1 MYLMKIIYCT
11 EWSLFRKQSN
21 HILSESDA
29 KERHINGEPYVVV
42 IYETEDVINV
52 IEIDESSLTVR
63 FYNEKFENYLLYGFV
78 KKDNRLF
85 LNTAYHYLY
94 NNGEEVEQTLFNFK
108 DTGELFMERS
118 NNASKEVEQREIV
131 VDVTCNWEDFP
142 EFGNYF
148 GIIRAER
155 EK

>member
-1 MYLMKIIYCT
+1 MKITYCT
-11 EWSLFRKQSN
+11 EWSLFRKQPY

-29 KERHINGEPYVVV
+29 KEKHINGEPYVVV

-131 VDVTCNWEDFP
+131 VDVTCNWEDFQ
-142 EFGNYF
+142 EFGDYF

>member
-1 MYLMKIIYCT
+1 MQKKSTLM
-11 EWSLFRKQSN
+11 EN
-21 HILSESDA
+21 
-29 KERHINGEPYVVV
+29 PYVVV
-42 IYETEDVINV
+42 IYEAEDVINV
-52 IEIDESSLTVR
+52 IEIDENSLTVR
-63 FYNEKFENYLLYGFV
+63 FYNDKFENYLLYGFV

-118 NNASKEVEQREIV
+118 NNVSKKVEQRKAV
-131 VDVTCNWEDFP
+131 VDVTCNWEEFP
-142 EFGNYF
+142 QFGNYF
-148 GIIRAER
+148 GIIRIER

>member
-1 MYLMKIIYCT
+1 MKITYCT
-11 EWSLFRKQSN
+11 EWSLFRKQPN

-29 KERHINGEPYVVV
+29 KERHINGEPYVAV

-94 NNGEEVEQTLFNFK
+94 NNGEEVEQ
-108 DTGELFMERS
+108 
-118 NNASKEVEQREIV
+118 REIV

-142 EFGNYF
+142 EFDNYF